1 MYPIAE
7 VVGTDYSAI
16 QEITNRTEPLSTNF
30 SSAQEAGLR
39 DLDGVFVTT
48 FVYDPY
54 VGVTKV
60 TDPSGRQ
67 KVLVMIVTEDFPES
81 LRTEGLVSA
90 AILILLSMNKFRIIM
105 KKLLFIIIA
114 IFSLHCPGYSMYS
127 LAGIFTDGTDWPEQ
141 ACEEGGLEQ
150 QGPSNI
156 SIVQERT
163 ETESSSLSETEAKA
177 VTKTTIRLRRS
188 IARADRSDTMR
199 SSFWTV

>member
-54 VGVTKV
+54 VGGTKV

-67 KVLVMIVTEDFPES
+67 KSFSYDS
-81 LRTEGLVSA
+81 YGR
-90 AILILLSMNKFRIIM
+90 LSGEFKDGGARVRSYSYSIIN
-105 KKLLFIIIA
+105 
-114 IFSLHCPGYSMYS
+114 
-127 LAGIFTDGTDWPEQ
+127 E
-141 ACEEGGLEQ
+141 
-150 QGPSNI
+150 
-156 SIVQERT
+156 
-163 ETESSSLSETEAKA
+163 
-177 VTKTTIRLRRS
+177 
-188 IARADRSDTMR
+188 
-199 SSFWTV
+199 